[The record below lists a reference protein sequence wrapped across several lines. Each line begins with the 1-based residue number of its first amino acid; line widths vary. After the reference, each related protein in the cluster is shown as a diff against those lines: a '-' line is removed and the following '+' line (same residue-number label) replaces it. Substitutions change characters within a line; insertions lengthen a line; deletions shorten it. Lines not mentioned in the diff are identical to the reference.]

1 MLMRSWLQ
9 QGILLLIS
17 NPKVRTLMKNWV
29 KSKISFVS
37 IMILL
42 FRFVKCEKCS
52 HFFVVLSDA
61 DAKNRQMKG
70 QMGVDGP
77 EIQNAQQG
85 KYRHQTTTT

>member
-1 MLMRSWLQ
+1 M
-9 QGILLLIS
+9 
-17 NPKVRTLMKNWV
+17 
-29 KSKISFVS
+29 
-37 IMILL
+37 MILL

-85 KYRHQTTTT
+85 KYTH

>member
-1 MLMRSWLQ
+1 MFS
-9 QGILLLIS
+9 
-17 NPKVRTLMKNWV
+17 
-29 KSKISFVS
+29 
-37 IMILL
+37 L

-85 KYRHQTTTT
+85 KYTYQRTTT